1 MSIAA
6 RERPDPKREA
16 GAAIAR
22 AQADLETAVAEL
34 QRLPALD
41 LHSLA
46 LAVQA
51 MTSFLTVTGAVVEM
65 LIPVLRHHP
74 DRQIAVWLDGLAH
87 ATALMSHTTSQLMN
101 SSASL
106 PPTLRI
112 QYVDVAQLAERACAY
127 HRRTAWQDGVEISFR
142 SDGDVPIIRS
152 DRVLLAAVFDSL
164 LTNAVK
170 HSPRRTIVRMEVT
183 ANADGVVCRIVDEAP
198 GATPAADY
206 GFDVAQ
212 RFTRLIGG
220 SIDFERVAG
229 EGGAAVLRLPR
240 DVPGA

>member
-22 AQADLETAVAEL
+22 AQADLESAVTEL

-74 DRQIAVWLDGLAH
+74 DRQISVWLDGLAH

-106 PPTLRI
+106 PPMLRI

-127 HRRTAWQDGVEISFR
+127 YGRTASQNGVELSFR
-142 SDGDVPIIRS
+142 SEGDVPIIRS

-170 HSPRRTIVRMEVT
+170 HSARRTVVRVEV
-183 ANADGVVCRIVDEAP
+183 AGDPGGVVCRIHDAAP

-206 GFDVAQ
+206 GFEVAQ
-212 RFTRLIGG
+212 RFARLLGG
-220 SIDFERVAG
+220 TLHFERHG
-229 EGGAAVLRLPR
+229 DEGGVAILRLSREAPA
-240 DVPGA
+240 V

>member
-1 MSIAA
+1 MNIAA
-6 RERPDPKREA
+6 HERPDPKREA

-22 AQADLETAVAEL
+22 AQADLESAVAEL
-34 QRLPALD
+34 ERLPALD

-46 LAVQA
+46 LAVHA
-51 MTSFLTVTGAVVEM
+51 MTSFLTVTGGVVEM

-74 DRQIAVWLDGLAH
+74 DRQIGVWLDGLAH

-101 SSASL
+101 SSVSL

-127 HRRTAWQDGVEISFR
+127 YRRMAWQEGVELAFR
-142 SDGDVPIIRS
+142 REDDVPIVRS

-170 HSPRRTIVRMEVT
+170 HSPRRTVVRLEVSAET
-183 ANADGVVCRIVDEAP
+183 DGVVCQISN
-198 GATPAADY
+198 PAAGTESWADY
-206 GFDVAQ
+206 GYEVAQ
-212 RFTRLIGG
+212 RFTGLLGGRL
-220 SIDFERVAG
+220 DFEVPP
-229 EGGAAVLRLPR
+229 EGGRKAVLRLPR
-240 DVPGA
+240 EAPGA

>member
-1 MSIAA
+1 MSLAA

-74 DRQIAVWLDGLAH
+74 DRQIGVWLDGLAH

-101 SSASL
+101 TSVSL

-127 HRRTAWQDGVEISFR
+127 YRRTAWQEGVEVTFR
-142 SDGDVPIIRS
+142 SAGDVPIIRS
-152 DRVLLAAVFDSL
+152 DRVLLAALFDSV

-170 HSPRRTIVRMEVT
+170 HSPRRTVVRVEVAGDT
-183 ANADGVVCRIVDEAP
+183 DGGVVCRIVDQAP
-198 GATPAADY
+198 GGAPTTDY
-206 GFDVAQ
+206 GFEVAR
-212 RFTRLIGG
+212 RFTTLLGGRLE
-220 SIDFERVAG
+220 FERVA
-229 EGGAAVLRLPR
+229 EGGAAVLRLPK
-240 DVPGA
+240 DAPGA